1 MNRPGTRVG
10 APSPP
15 VAPLALL
22 ALLAC
27 LASNAPSIAADGS
40 VAAPADPVAAEVS
53 AQAQAVFDRA
63 RDKLLQV
70 RMIDRGTQAQTS
82 IGSGWIASPDGVA
95 ITNYHV
101 VSQFVLDPD
110 RYTVEFVRSDGARG
124 PLAVLAVDV
133 VHDLALVRMAGDN
146 LPALRLAEAPLR
158 KGDRGFSMGNP
169 HDLGLTIVEGTFNG
183 MTEFTLTE
191 QFNFTGA
198 INAGMSGGPAVTPEG
213 LVFGVNVANLR
224 DGQLL
229 SFLVPVKFVR
239 DLLARA
245 PRTAPEPKTLRATVE
260 RQLLDRQNV
269 LFERIARQP
278 MPVAPFGRYSV
289 PDSLGPFMRCWG
301 ESAPDRTRP
310 YEQAFKTCDAQG
322 SIYIDGSF
330 DTGGVRFRH
339 ELLKSKTLGWLR
351 FSSLYERSFGRDA
364 PEGDTTREDVT
375 PFRCHERFVT
385 HESGT
390 MRVVFCARA
399 YKRLKG
405 LYDVRLKL
413 ATLDG
418 THEGLLSWLA
428 LDGVSLERGL
438 AFAKRYLEAVR
449 WTK

>member
-1 MNRPGTRVG
+1 MMAVRLRGCR
-10 APSPP
+10 
-15 VAPLALL
+15 LALL
-22 ALLAC
+22 TGLMLVVAAL
-27 LASNAPSIAADGS
+27 AAD
-40 VAAPADPVAAEVS
+40 APPPDTADAEVS

-82 IGSGWIASPDGVA
+82 IGSGWIASADGLA

-101 VSQFVLDPD
+101 VSQFVLEPD
-110 RYTVEFVRSDGARG
+110 RYSVEFVRSDGSRG
-124 PLAVLAVDV
+124 PLSVLAVDV

-146 LPALRLAEAPLR
+146 LPALQLAANMLR

-183 MTEFTLTE
+183 LTEFTLTE

-198 INAGMSGGPAVTPEG
+198 INAGMSGGPAVTLDG
-213 LVFGVNVANLR
+213 RVFGVNVANLR

-229 SFLVPVKFVR
+229 SFLVPVRFVQ
-239 DLLARA
+239 DLLAHA
-245 PRTAPEPKTLRATVE
+245 PRVAPEPRTLRATVE
-260 RQLLDRQNV
+260 RQLLDRQDD
-269 LFERIARQP
+269 LFTRIAAQP

-289 PDSLGPFMRCWG
+289 PDSLGTFMRCWG
-301 ESAPDRTRP
+301 ESEPDRTKP

-322 SIYIDGSF
+322 SIYIDGEF

-351 FSSLYERSFGRDA
+351 FSSLVERSFGRDV
-364 PEGDTTREDVT
+364 PEGEATREDVT
-375 PFRCHERFVT
+375 AFRCHERFVT
-385 HESGT
+385 NDSGT
-390 MRVVFCARA
+390 MRAVFCARA

-413 ATLDG
+413 ATLDS
-418 THEGLLSWLA
+418 TREGLLSWLA

-438 AFAKRYLEAVR
+438 GFTKRYLEAVR
-449 WTK
+449 WPK

>member
-1 MNRPGTRVG
+1 MSRTSVLILAHLR
-10 APSPP
+10 
-15 VAPLALL
+15 APLLVLL
-22 ALLAC
+22 VGLVMA
-27 LASNAPSIAADGS
+27 ASAFAAADTPPPE
-40 VAAPADPVAAEVS
+40 VVTAEVS

-63 RDKLLQV
+63 RDQLLQV

-82 IGSGWIASPDGVA
+82 IGSGWIASPDGLA

-110 RYTVEFVRSDGARG
+110 RYTVEFVRSGGSRG
-124 PLAVLAVDV
+124 PLTVLAVDV
-133 VHDLALVRMAGDN
+133 VHDLALVRMAGDK
-146 LPALRLAEAPLR
+146 LPALQLASTALR

-198 INAGMSGGPAVTPEG
+198 INAGMSGGPAVTLDG
-213 LVFGVNVANLR
+213 RVFGVNVANLR

-229 SFLVPVKFVR
+229 SFLVPVRFVQE
-239 DLLARA
+239 LLARA
-245 PRTAPEPKTLRATVE
+245 PRAAPDPRTLRSMVE
-260 RQLLDRQNV
+260 RQLLDRQTD
-269 LFERIARQP
+269 LFTRIAAQP

-289 PDSLGPFMRCWG
+289 PDSLGTFMRCWG
-301 ESAPDRTRP
+301 ESGPDRTKP

-322 SIYIDGSF
+322 SIYIDGNF

-351 FSSLYERSFGRDA
+351 FSSLYQRSFTRDT

-385 HESGT
+385 HDGGT
-390 MRVVFCARA
+390 MRAVFCARA
-399 YKRLKG
+399 YKRLSG

-413 ATLDG
+413 ATLDS

-428 LDGVSLERGL
+428 VDGVSLERGL
-438 AFAKRYLEAVR
+438 AFGKRYLEAVR

>member
-1 MNRPGTRVG
+1 M
-10 APSPP
+10 SPTL
-15 VAPLALL
+15 VLILAHLRAPLLILL
-22 ALLAC
+22 AGLVMA
-27 LASNAPSIAADGS
+27 ASAPAAD
-40 VAAPADPVAAEVS
+40 APPPDADVEVS

-82 IGSGWIASPDGVA
+82 IGSGWIASPDGLAV
-95 ITNYHV
+95 TNYHV
-101 VSQFVLDPD
+101 VSQFVLEPD
-110 RYTVEFVRSDGARG
+110 RYTVEFVRSDGSRG
-124 PLAVLAVDV
+124 PLSVLAVDV
-133 VHDLALVRMAGDN
+133 VHDLALVRMAGDK
-146 LPALRLAEAPLR
+146 LPALQLADIALR

-183 MTEFTLTE
+183 LTEFTLTE

-198 INAGMSGGPAVTPEG
+198 INAGMSGGPAVTLDG
-213 LVFGVNVANLR
+213 RVFGVNVANLR

-229 SFLVPVKFVR
+229 SFLVPVRFVQE
-239 DLLARA
+239 LLSHA
-245 PRTAPEPKTLRATVE
+245 PRIAPEPRALRAMVE
-260 RQLLDRQNV
+260 RQLVDRQNA
-269 LFERIARQP
+269 LFTRIAAQP

-289 PDSLGPFMRCWG
+289 PDSLGTFMRCWG
-301 ESAPDRTRP
+301 ESEPDRTKP

-322 SIYIDGSF
+322 SIYIDGNF

-351 FSSLYERSFGRDA
+351 FSSLFERSFARDA
-364 PEGDTTREDVT
+364 PEGDATREDVT

-385 HESGT
+385 HDSGT

-413 ATLDG
+413 ATLDS
-418 THEGLLSWLA
+418 TREGLLSWLA

-438 AFAKRYLEAVR
+438 AFGKRYLEAVR